1 MIKKLKS
8 MFNIAISETD
18 HQDSWQRAELS
29 IVSVNTSWKELQ
41 RTISFIQK
49 WMQTQYDIEVIEDRI
64 ERL

>member
-1 MIKKLKS
+1 